1 MMKRNLIATLAV
13 TLLAGTAGMKA
24 QTLPYQNASLS
35 FHERAKDLVSR
46 LTLEEKINQVG
57 HQTTYVTR
65 DGINL
70 PKYNYWNEALH
81 GVARSGQATSFP
93 VSKAMSSTW
102 DRDLIFRCAEATA
115 NEARVYYQQKGKGL
129 IYWCP
134 TINMSRDPRWGR
146 DEENYGEDPYLTGRL
161 AVEYIKGMQGNDPK
175 FYKTVATAKHFAA
188 NNFEGGRH
196 NSSSDMDARNLREYY
211 LPAFEMAV
219 KEANVRSIMSA
230 YNAVNG
236 VPCGANHE
244 LLIDILRNE
253 WGFNGFVTSD
263 CGAVDDVYQSNRHH
277 YVNTA
282 AEASAVSIK
291 NGEDLNCGSTFQDPE
306 GCKAAIEQGL
316 MTEADLDSALVRV
329 LEARFSV
336 GEFET
341 AKPFSDI
348 KGDTLECATHRQLA
362 LQASREAIVL
372 LKNQDGLLPLDA
384 KKVSKI
390 AVIGPYGNTVQ
401 LGGYSGTPSY
411 QKTLLSAVADVMQY
425 DITSDGTVQAEAFDS
440 KNGKG
445 GVDNAGIGNIQ
456 NNDVF
461 IYNNVDFGT
470 GKSMLNYSYAG
481 RYGDRQLTIRI
492 DNATSGTLVYQ
503 ETLPA
508 TANNW
513 TTFVTK
519 TIQLSDEAKAITGKH
534 TVYLIFN
541 KLATATDN
549 NKYII
554 NVDWFKFY
562 NEGDDSPTSLGH
574 PVMYAQGCDVN
585 NGTMSQDMF
594 DEATAMAAQA
604 DVVLLALG
612 TDLSV
617 SDESRDRSSL
627 GLPGVQQQLL
637 EAVYA
642 ANPKTVVLLNT
653 CSSLTVNWA
662 QQHVPA
668 ILATW
673 YDGQEQG
680 RAISDVIFGDY
691 NPGGKL
697 TSTWYNAQSDLPSN
711 LLQYDIR
718 KNHYTYMYYDK
729 TPLYPFGYGLSYTT
743 FKYDNLRLSSKTLK
757 KGESVTIQ
765 ADITNTGQREGAEVV
780 QLYAHCHS
788 SIERPLKQLVGFERI
803 ELTAGETKTVTFTL
817 AHDQLSYFNEAQQ
830 TFDVESGEVDIYV
843 AASSADVRLQDKL
856 NTEGATVKYTYK
868 SNPTSLS
875 EKGIVKS
882 EKCASAVYDMQG
894 RCVLTVQPGAKDAA
908 VYAGLKPGMYIV
920 NGKKFV
926 R

>member
-1 MMKRNLIATLAV
+1 MLVMSLLMAATSL
-13 TLLAGTAGMKA
+13 KA
-24 QTLPYQNASLS
+24 QVLPYQDTSLS

-46 LTLEEKINQVG
+46 LTLDEKINQVG
-57 HQTTYVTR
+57 HQTLSVNR
-65 DGINL
+65 NGINL
-70 PKYNYWNEALH
+70 PGYNYWNEALH

-93 VSKAMSSTW
+93 VSRAMSSTW
-102 DRDLIFRCAEATA
+102 DLPLIFRCAEATA
-115 NEARVYYQQKGKGL
+115 NEARVYYKQKNKGL

-146 DEENYGEDPYLTGRL
+146 DEENYGEDPYLTGRM

-196 NSSSDMDARNLREYY
+196 NSSSNMDDRNLREYY

-219 KEANVRSIMSA
+219 KEGNVRSIMSA

-236 VPCGANHE
+236 IPCGANHE

-253 WGFNGFVTSD
+253 WGFTGFVTSD

-282 AEASAVSIK
+282 AEASAVSMK

-341 AKPFSDI
+341 SKPFSDI
-348 KGDTLECATHRQLA
+348 KNDTLECNTHRQLA
-362 LQASREAIVL
+362 LQASHEAIVL
-372 LKNQDGLLPLDA
+372 LKNEDSMLPLDA
-384 KKVSKI
+384 TKISKI

-411 QKTLLSAVADVMQY
+411 QKTLLSAVADVMHY
-425 DITSDGTVQAEAFDS
+425 DITSDGTVQAENFDS

-456 NNDVF
+456 NGDVF

-470 GKSMLNYSYAG
+470 GKSLLDYSYAG
-481 RYGDRQLTIRI
+481 RYGDRQFTIRI
-492 DNATSGTLVYQ
+492 DNATTGTIIYQ

-519 TIQLSDEAKAITGKH
+519 TIQLSAEAKAVTGKH

-541 KLATATDN
+541 KQSSATDT

-574 PVMYAQGCDVN
+574 TVMYAQGCDVN
-585 NGTMSQDMF
+585 NNTKSQAMF
-594 DEATAMAAQA
+594 DEATAMATQA
-604 DVVLLALG
+604 DVVLMALG

-627 GLPGVQQQLL
+627 ALPGVQQQLL
-637 EAVYA
+637 EAVFA

-662 QQHVPA
+662 QQNIPA

-697 TSTWYNAQSDLPSN
+697 TTTWYASKSDLPSD

-743 FKYDNLRLSSKTLK
+743 FKYDNLQLGSKTLRPD
-757 KGESVTIQ
+757 ETVTIQ
-765 ADITNTGQREGAEVV
+765 ADITNTGSRDGAEVV
-780 QLYAHCHS
+780 QLYAHCQS
-788 SIERPLKQLVGFERI
+788 AIERPKKQLVGFDRV
-803 ELTAGETKTVTFTL
+803 ELKAGETKTVTFTL
-817 AHDQLSYFNEAQQ
+817 RHDQLSYFNEATQ
-830 TFDVESGEVDIYV
+830 TFDVESGDVDIYV
-843 AASSADVRLQDKL
+843 AASSVDVRLQGKL
-856 NTEGATVKYTYK
+856 TTEGATVKTTYK
-868 SNPTSLS
+868 STPTAIGSLLRTPLTHNNLVYS
-875 EKGIVKS
+875 LQGTCLGTNDQLRSLAKGIYV
-882 EKCASAVYDMQG
+882 
-894 RCVLTVQPGAKDAA
+894 
-908 VYAGLKPGMYIV
+908 V
-920 NGKKFV
+920 NGVKFV
-926 R
+926 KK

>member
-1 MMKRNLIATLAV
+1 MKRTAITMIIVSLFAGAV
-13 TLLAGTAGMKA
+13 TVKA
-24 QTLPYQNASLS
+24 QTLPYQDTSLS
-35 FHERAKDLVSR
+35 FHERPKDLLSR
-46 LTLEEKINQVG
+46 LPLEEKINQVG
-57 HQTTYVTR
+57 HQTLSINR
-65 DGINL
+65 NGINL
-70 PKYNYWNEALH
+70 PGYNYWNEALH

-93 VSKAMSSTW
+93 VSRAMSSTW

-115 NEARVYYQQKGKGL
+115 NEARVYYKQKNKGI

-161 AVEYIKGMQGNDPK
+161 AVEYIKGMQGTDPK

-219 KEANVRSIMSA
+219 KEGNVRSIMSA

-236 VPCGANHE
+236 IPCGANHE
-244 LLIDILRNE
+244 LLIDILRTE

-263 CGAVDDVYQSNRHH
+263 CGAVDDVFQWNRHH

-282 AEASAVSIK
+282 AEASAVSMK

-348 KGDTLECATHRQLA
+348 QSDTLECATHRRLA
-362 LQASREAIVL
+362 LQASHEAIVL
-372 LKNQDGLLPLDA
+372 LKNQDGMLPLDA
-384 KKVSKI
+384 TKVNKI

-440 KNGKG
+440 KNAKG

-456 NNDVF
+456 NGDIF

-470 GKSMLNYSYAG
+470 GKSLLDYSYAG

-492 DNATSGTLVYQ
+492 DNATSGTIIYQ

-519 TIQLSDEAKAITGKH
+519 TIQLSDEAKAVTGKH

-541 KLATATDN
+541 KLATATDT

-554 NVDWFKFY
+554 NIDWFKFY

-585 NGTMSQDMF
+585 NSTQSQTMF
-594 DEATAMAAQA
+594 AEATAMAEQA

-627 GLPGVQQQLL
+627 GLPGVQQKLL

-642 ANPKTVVLLNT
+642 ANPKTIVLLNT

-662 QQHVPA
+662 QEHVPA

-680 RAISDVIFGDY
+680 KAISDVIFGDY
-691 NPGGKL
+691 NPCGKL
-697 TSTWYNAQSDLPSN
+697 TTTWYNAQSDLPSN

-743 FKYDNLRLSSKTLK
+743 FQYNNLRLSSKTLK

-765 ADITNTGQREGAEVV
+765 ADITNSGSRDGAEVI
-780 QLYAHCHS
+780 QLYAHCNS
-788 SIERPLKQLVGFERI
+788 NIERPKKQLVGFERV
-803 ELTAGETKTVTFTL
+803 ELAAGETKTVTFTL
-817 AHDQLSYFNEAQQ
+817 AHDQLSYFNETNQ

-856 NTEGATVKYTYK
+856 NTEAATVKHTYK
-868 SNPTSLS
+868 SAPTGIFSTNDSNSSRPANSL
-875 EKGIVKS
+875 
-882 EKCASAVYDMQG
+882 VYSIQG
-894 RCVLTVQPGAKDAA
+894 NCVGTTAQFYTLPH
-908 VYAGLKPGMYIV
+908 GMYVV
-920 NGKKFV
+920 NGKKIIK
-926 R
+926 

>member
-1 MMKRNLIATLAV
+1 MLVMSLLMAATSL
-13 TLLAGTAGMKA
+13 KA
-24 QTLPYQNASLS
+24 QVLPYQDTSLS

-46 LTLEEKINQVG
+46 LTLDEKINQVG
-57 HQTTYVTR
+57 HQTLSVNR
-65 DGINL
+65 NGINL
-70 PKYNYWNEALH
+70 PGYNYWNEALH

-93 VSKAMSSTW
+93 VSRAMSSTW
-102 DRDLIFRCAEATA
+102 DLPLIFRCAEATA
-115 NEARVYYQQKGKGL
+115 NEARVYYKQKNKGL

-146 DEENYGEDPYLTGRL
+146 DEENYGEDPYLTGRM

-196 NSSSDMDARNLREYY
+196 NSSSNMDDRNLREYY

-219 KEANVRSIMSA
+219 KEGNVRSIMSA

-236 VPCGANHE
+236 IPCGANHE

-253 WGFNGFVTSD
+253 WGFTGFVTSD

-282 AEASAVSIK
+282 AEASAVSMK

-341 AKPFSDI
+341 SKPFSDI
-348 KGDTLECATHRQLA
+348 KNDTLECNTHRQLA
-362 LQASREAIVL
+362 LQASHEAIVL
-372 LKNQDGLLPLDA
+372 LKNEDSMLPLDA
-384 KKVSKI
+384 TKISKI

-411 QKTLLSAVADVMQY
+411 QKTLLSAVADVMHY
-425 DITSDGTVQAEAFDS
+425 DITSDGTVQAENFDS

-456 NNDVF
+456 NGDVF

-470 GKSMLNYSYAG
+470 GKSLLDYSYAG
-481 RYGDRQLTIRI
+481 RYGDRQFTIRI
-492 DNATSGTLVYQ
+492 DNATTGTIIYQ

-519 TIQLSDEAKAITGKH
+519 TVQLSAEAKAVTGKH

-541 KLATATDN
+541 KQSSATDT

-574 PVMYAQGCDVN
+574 TVMYAQGCDVN
-585 NGTMSQDMF
+585 NNTKSQAMF
-594 DEATAMAAQA
+594 DEATAMATQA
-604 DVVLLALG
+604 DVVLMALG

-627 GLPGVQQQLL
+627 ALPGVQQQLL
-637 EAVYA
+637 EAVFA

-662 QQHVPA
+662 QQNIPA

-697 TSTWYNAQSDLPSN
+697 TTTWYASKSDLPSD

-743 FKYDNLRLSSKTLK
+743 FKYDNLQLGSKTLRPD
-757 KGESVTIQ
+757 ETVTIQ
-765 ADITNTGQREGAEVV
+765 ADITNTGSRDGAEVV
-780 QLYAHCHS
+780 QLYAHCQS
-788 SIERPLKQLVGFERI
+788 AIERPKKQLVGFDRV
-803 ELTAGETKTVTFTL
+803 ELKAGETKTVTFTL
-817 AHDQLSYFNEAQQ
+817 RHDQLSYFNEATQ
-830 TFDVESGEVDIYV
+830 TFDVESGDVDIYV
-843 AASSADVRLQDKL
+843 AASSADVRLQGKL
-856 NTEGATVKYTYK
+856 TTEGATVKTTYK
-868 SNPTSLS
+868 STPTAIGSLLRTPLTHNNLVYS
-875 EKGIVKS
+875 LQGTCLGTTDQLRSLAKGIYV
-882 EKCASAVYDMQG
+882 
-894 RCVLTVQPGAKDAA
+894 
-908 VYAGLKPGMYIV
+908 V
-920 NGKKFV
+920 NGVKFV
-926 R
+926 KK

>member
-1 MMKRNLIATLAV
+1 MPRNQMTTNQTMTKKRTIVMFAV
-13 TLLAGTAGMKA
+13 TLLAGATNVKA
-24 QTLPYQNASLS
+24 QLPYQDSSLS

-46 LTLEEKINQVG
+46 LTLDEKINQVG
-57 HQTTYVTR
+57 HQTLSITR
-65 DGINL
+65 NGINL
-70 PKYNYWNEALH
+70 PGYNYWNEALH

-93 VSKAMSSTW
+93 VSRAMSSTW

-115 NEARVYYQQKGKGL
+115 NEARIFYKQKNKGL

-146 DEENYGEDPYLTGRL
+146 DEENYGEDPYLTGKL
-161 AVEYIKGMQGNDPK
+161 AVAYIKGMQGNDPK

-196 NSSSDMDARNLREYY
+196 NSSSDMDVRILREYY

-219 KEANVRSIMSA
+219 KEGNVRSIMSA

-236 VPCGANHE
+236 IPCGTNHE
-244 LLIDILRNE
+244 LLIDILRTE

-282 AEASAVSIK
+282 AEASAISMK

-306 GCKAAIEQGL
+306 GCKAAIALGL
-316 MTEADLDSALVRV
+316 MTEADLDSALVRI

-336 GEFET
+336 GEFESV
-341 AKPFSDI
+341 KPFSDI
-348 KGDTLECATHRQLA
+348 KNDTLECATHRQLA
-362 LQASREAIVL
+362 LQASHEAIVL
-372 LKNQDGLLPLDA
+372 LKNENVNENEKLLPLDA
-384 KKVSKI
+384 TKINKI

-425 DITSDGTVQAEAFDS
+425 DITSDGTVQAESFDS
-440 KNGKG
+440 KNAKG

-461 IYNNVDFGT
+461 IYNNVDFGS
-470 GKSMLNYSYAG
+470 GKSLLDYSYAG

-492 DNATSGTLVYQ
+492 DNATNGTIVYQ

-519 TIQLSDEAKAITGKH
+519 TVQLSNEAKAITGKH
-534 TVYLIFN
+534 TVFLIFN
-541 KLATATDN
+541 KLSAATDN

-574 PVMYAQGCDVN
+574 RVMYAQGCDVN
-585 NGTMSQDMF
+585 NSKQSQAMF
-594 DEATAMAAQA
+594 DEAKAMAAEA

-642 ANPKTVVLLNT
+642 ANPKTIVLLNT

-662 QQHVPA
+662 QEHVPA

-680 RAISDVIFGDY
+680 KAISDVIFGDY
-691 NPGGKL
+691 NPCGKL
-697 TSTWYNAQSDLPSN
+697 TTTWYNAQSDLPSN

-718 KNHYTYMYYDK
+718 KNKYTYMYYDK

-743 FKYDNLRLSSKTLK
+743 FEYSNASISSTQATC
-757 KGESVTIQ
+757 TIK
-765 ADITNTGQREGAEVV
+765 NTGMHKGAEVV
-780 QLYAHCHS
+780 QVYVS
-788 SIERPLKQLVGFERI
+788 FPGSGISQRPTRKLVGFDRV
-803 ELTAGETKTVTFTL
+803 ELEPGESKTITIPFSDEQLAYYDEQTNTWQVEAGTVNVYI
-817 AHDQLSYFNEAQQ
+817 S
-830 TFDVESGEVDIYV
+830 
-843 AASSADVRLQDKL
+843 ASSADDRLTGSFTTKGYKL
-856 NTEGATVKYTYK
+856 KDTYISNPFLTNMSDHSNFINTEKKTNQIYNLLGHRVET
-868 SNPTSLS
+868 PQ
-875 EKGIVKS
+875 KGF
-882 EKCASAVYDMQG
+882 
-894 RCVLTVQPGAKDAA
+894 
-908 VYAGLKPGMYIV
+908 YIS
-920 NGKKFV
+920 NGKKFIKK
-926 R
+926 

>member
-1 MMKRNLIATLAV
+1 MKKTIATSFAAALLCATA
-13 TLLAGTAGMKA
+13 TLQA
-24 QTLPYQNASLS
+24 QTLPYQDTSLS

-46 LTLEEKINQVG
+46 LTLDEKINQVG
-57 HQTTYVTR
+57 HQTSYVTR
-65 DGINL
+65 NGINL

-102 DRDLIFRCAEATA
+102 DRDLVFRCAEATA
-115 NEARVYYQQKGKGL
+115 NEARVYYQKNGKGL

-146 DEENYGEDPYLTGRL
+146 DEENYGEDPYLTGTL
-161 AVEYIKGMQGNDPK
+161 AVAYIKGMQGDDPK

-196 NSSSDMDARNLREYY
+196 NSTSNMDARNLREYY

-244 LLIDILRNE
+244 LLIDILRTE

-336 GEFET
+336 GEFESV
-341 AKPFSDI
+341 KPFADI
-348 KGDTLECATHRQLA
+348 KNDTLECATHRQLA
-362 LQASREAIVL
+362 LQASHEAIVL

-384 KKVSKI
+384 TKIQKI

-401 LGGYSGTPSY
+401 LGGYSGTPTY
-411 QKTLLSAVADVMQY
+411 QKTLLSAVADVMHY
-425 DITSDGTVQAEAFDS
+425 DITTDGTVQTEAFDS
-440 KNGKG
+440 KNAKG

-456 NNDVF
+456 DGDVF

-470 GKSMLNYSYAG
+470 GKTLLDYSYAG
-481 RYGDRQLTIRI
+481 RYGDRQMTIRV
-492 DNATSGTLVYQ
+492 DNATSGTIVYQ

-508 TANNW
+508 TAGNW

-519 TIQLSDEAKAITGKH
+519 TVQLSDAGKAITGRH

-541 KLATATDN
+541 KLSSATDT

-562 NEGDDSPTSLGH
+562 NEGEDSPTSLGH

-585 NGTMSQDMF
+585 NSTRSQALF

-637 EAVYA
+637 QAVYA
-642 ANPKTVVLLNT
+642 VNPKCVVLLNT

-662 QQHVPA
+662 QQNVPA

-691 NPGGKL
+691 TPSGKL
-697 TSTWYNAQSDLPSN
+697 TSTWYASQSDLPSN

-743 FKYDNLRLSSKTLK
+743 FRYDNLRMSSKSLK
-757 KGESVTIQ
+757 AGEAVTIQ
-765 ADITNTGQREGAEVV
+765 ADITNTGNRDGAEVV
-780 QLYAHCHS
+780 QLYAHCQS
-788 SIERPLKQLVGFERI
+788 AIERPQKQLVGFERL
-803 ELTAGETKTVTFTL
+803 ELRAGETRTVTFTL
-817 AHDQLSYFNEAQQ
+817 RHDQLSYFNESTQ
-830 TFDVESGEVDIYV
+830 TFDVEQGEVDIYV

-856 NTEGATVKYTYK
+856 NTEGATVKQTYK
-868 SNPTSLS
+868 SNTTGIRAVSQPSKSNAAKSNRAYNLYGQRVGAS
-875 EKGIVKS
+875 HKGIV
-882 EKCASAVYDMQG
+882 
-894 RCVLTVQPGAKDAA
+894 
-908 VYAGLKPGMYIV
+908 IV
-920 NGKKFV
+920 DGQKII

>member
-1 MMKRNLIATLAV
+1 MNQKIK
-13 TLLAGTAGMKA
+13 TLLLTLTVSTAVNA
-24 QTLPYQNASLS
+24 QTYPYQNTNLS

-46 LTLEEKINQVG
+46 LTLDEKINQVG
-57 HQTTYVTR
+57 HQTMSVNHN
-65 DGINL
+65 GVNL
-70 PKYNYWNEALH
+70 PGYNYWNEALH

-102 DRDLIFRCAEATA
+102 DVPLIFRCAEATA
-115 NEARVYYQQKGKGL
+115 NEARVYYKQKNKGL

-161 AVEYIKGMQGNDPK
+161 AVAYIKGMQGDDPK

-196 NSSSDMDARNLREYY
+196 NSTSNMDDRNLREYY

-219 KEANVRSIMSA
+219 KEGNVRSIMSA

-236 VPCGANHE
+236 IPCGANHE
-244 LLIDILRNE
+244 LLIDILRTE

-282 AEASAVSIK
+282 AEASGISMR
-291 NGEDLNCGSTFQDPE
+291 NGEDLNCGSTFQDA
-306 GCKAAIEQGL
+306 CKETIEKGYL
-316 MTEADLDSALVRV
+316 TEAELDTALVRV

-341 AKPFSDI
+341 SKPFADI
-348 KGDTLECATHRQLA
+348 KNDTLECNTHRQLA
-362 LQASREAIVL
+362 LQASHEAIVL
-372 LKNQDGLLPLDA
+372 LKNQDNMLPLDA
-384 KKVSKI
+384 TKIQKI

-425 DITSDGTVQAEAFDS
+425 DITSDGTVQTEAFDS
-440 KNGKG
+440 KNAKG

-456 NNDVF
+456 DGDVF

-470 GKSMLNYSYAG
+470 GKSLLDYSYAG
-481 RYGDRQLTIRI
+481 RYGDRQMTIRI
-492 DNATSGTLVYQ
+492 DNATTGTIVYQ

-519 TIQLSDEAKAITGKH
+519 TVKLTDAAKAVTGRH
-534 TVYLIFN
+534 TVYLIFK
-541 KLATATDN
+541 KLSSATDT

-562 NEGDDSPTSLGH
+562 NEGDDSPTGLGH

-585 NGTMSQDMF
+585 NSTKSQALF
-594 DEATAMAAQA
+594 NEATAMAAQA

-642 ANPKTVVLLNT
+642 VNPKCVVLLNT

-662 QQHVPA
+662 QQNVPA

-680 RAISDVIFGDY
+680 LAISDVLFGSY

-697 TSTWYNAQSDLPSN
+697 TSTWYASQSDLPSN

-718 KNHYTYMYYDK
+718 KNHYTYQYYDK

-743 FKYDNLRLSSKTLK
+743 FGYDNLRLSSKTLK
-757 KGESVTIQ
+757 AGEQITIT
-765 ADITNTGQREGAEVV
+765 ADITNTGNRDGAEVV
-780 QLYAHCHS
+780 QLYAHCQS
-788 SIERPLKQLVGFERI
+788 SIDRPQKQLVGFDRV
-803 ELTAGETKTVTFTL
+803 ELKVGEKKTVTFTL
-817 AHDQLSYFNEAQQ
+817 VHEQLSYFNETDQ

-843 AASSADVRLQDKL
+843 GASSADIRLQDKI
-856 NTEGATVKYTYK
+856 NTQGATVKTTYK
-868 SNPTSLS
+868 STSTGIGQLLRNPAA
-875 EKGIVKS
+875 KGDK
-882 EKCASAVYDMQG
+882 VYNMHG
-894 RCVLTVQPGAKDAA
+894 NCVGSVDNFEALPK
-908 VYAGLKPGMYIV
+908 GLYIV
-920 NGKKFV
+920 GGTKRIK
-926 R
+926 RIR

>member
-1 MMKRNLIATLAV
+1 MYKKAT
-13 TLLAGTAGMKA
+13 TLLLALMVCTAVGA
-24 QTLPYQNASLS
+24 QSYPYQDTSLS

-46 LTLEEKINQVG
+46 LTLDEKINQVG
-57 HQTTYVTR
+57 HQTMSITR
-65 DGINL
+65 NGINL

-93 VSKAMSSTW
+93 VSRAMSSTW
-102 DRDLIFRCAEATA
+102 DAPLIFQCAEATA
-115 NEARVYYQQKGKGL
+115 NEARVYYKQKSKGL

-161 AVEYIKGMQGNDPK
+161 AVAYIKGMQGDDPK

-196 NSSSDMDARNLREYY
+196 NSTSNMDDRNLREYY

-219 KEANVRSIMSA
+219 KEGNVRSIMSA

-236 VPCGANHE
+236 IPCGANHE
-244 LLIDILRNE
+244 LLIDILRTE

-282 AEASAVSIK
+282 AEASAISMK

-336 GEFET
+336 GEFESV
-341 AKPFSDI
+341 KPFADI
-348 KGDTLECATHRQLA
+348 KNDTLECNTHRQLA

-372 LKNQDGLLPLDA
+372 LKNQDNMLPLDA
-384 KKVSKI
+384 TKVQKV
-390 AVIGPYGNTVQ
+390 AVVGPFGNTVM
-401 LGGYSGTPSY
+401 LGGYSGTPTY

-425 DITSDGTVQAEAFDS
+425 DITSDGTVQAEKFNS
-440 KNGKG
+440 KNAKG
-445 GVDNAGIGNIQ
+445 DVDNAGIGNIQ
-456 NNDVF
+456 DGDVF
-461 IYNNVDFGT
+461 IYNNVNFGT
-470 GKSMLNYSYAG
+470 GKSKLDYSYAG

-492 DNATSGTLVYQ
+492 DNAQTGLIIYQ
-503 ETLPA
+503 EKLPA

-519 TIQLSDEAKAITGKH
+519 SVALSNEAKAITGKH

-541 KLATATDN
+541 KLSSATDT

-562 NEGDDSPTSLGH
+562 NDGDDSPIGPGH
-574 PVMYAQGCDVN
+574 PVMYAQGSDVSGN
-585 NGTMSQDMF
+585 RVQSMF
-594 DEATAMAAQA
+594 NEAVTIAKEA
-604 DVVLLALG
+604 DVVIMALG
-612 TDLSV
+612 TDLNV

-627 GLPGVQQQLL
+627 GLPGAQQQLL

-642 ANPKTVVLLNT
+642 ANPKTIVVLTT
-653 CSSLTVNWA
+653 CSSLTINWA
-662 QQHVPA
+662 QQNVPA
-668 ILATW
+668 ILSAW

-680 RAISDVIFGDY
+680 QAISDVIFGNY
-691 NPGGKL
+691 NPSGKL
-697 TSTWYNAQSDLPSN
+697 TTTWYNAQSDLPSN

-718 KNHYTYMYYDK
+718 KNHYTYQYYDK
-729 TPLYPFGYGLSYTT
+729 TPLYPFGFGLSYTT
-743 FKYDNLRLSSKTLK
+743 FKYDNLHLSSKTLK
-757 KGESVTIQ
+757 AGETVTIK
-765 ADITNTGQREGAEVV
+765 ADITNTGSRDGAEVV
-780 QLYAHCHS
+780 QLYAHCNS
-788 SIERPLKQLVGFERI
+788 SIERPKKQLVGFDRV
-803 ELTAGETKTVTFTL
+803 ELKAGETKTVTFTL
-817 AHDQLSYFNEAQQ
+817 NHDQLSYFNEAQQ

-843 AASSADVRLQDKL
+843 AASSTDVRLQDKL
-856 NTEGATVKYTYK
+856 NTEGATVKTTYK
-868 SNPTSLS
+868 SSTTGIQQLLRNPAAMGD
-875 EKGIVKS
+875 K
-882 EKCASAVYDMQG
+882 VYNMQG
-894 RCVLTVQPGAKDAA
+894 GCVGTTDNFEALPK
-908 VYAGLKPGMYIV
+908 GLYIV
-920 NGKKFV
+920 GGSKRIKRF